1 MKHRAVCTECDWTGD
16 AKLLNAAAGDAGE
29 HRDETGHAAKV
40 ERATVTD
47 AGRVED
53 DGETDQVARCADCLV
68 PLYDTGDWA
77 YDPDTGRY
85 YCRQHAEKRERGI
98 NA

>member
-1 MKHRAVCTECDWTGD
+1 MSEQ
-16 AKLLNAAAGDAGE
+16 
-29 HRDETGHAAKV
+29 
-40 ERATVTD
+40 
-47 AGRVED
+47 D
-53 DGETDQVARCADCLV
+53 DGETDQVGRCADCLV

-77 YDPDTGRY
+77 YDADTGRY